1 MAEEWVSILV
11 SLAIGLGGGLVT
23 GLITNMVGRFA
34 LKRRIKKELSDY
46 KLFRDSQQCLSCKRK
61 IPIESAFCAFCGVPV
76 GGTKAC
82 ELCRIA
88 LPDKAVYCYLCQGR
102 AVYKE
107 IMGEKPKVAQK
118 EDDKTV

>member
-1 MAEEWVSILV
+1 MAEEWVNILV

-23 GLITNMVGRFA
+23 GVVTNLVGRVA
-34 LKRRIKKELSDY
+34 LKRRIKNELENY
-46 KLFRDSQQCLSCKRK
+46 KLFRDTQHCLSCKRK
-61 IPIESAFCAFCGVPV
+61 IPIESAFCAFCGIPV

-88 LPDKAVYCYLCQGR
+88 LPEKAVYCYICQGH

-107 IMGEKPKVAQK
+107 LMEDKPTKAK
-118 EDDKTV
+118 DKNDQSD